1 MASYKAPEGHGP
13 APNMPPSVVHAAT
26 LPPKITDTHVFFFGY
41 EGEDP
46 HVCFQQWY
54 PSDFTSQDDGNHF
67 PTAEH
72 YMMYHKSLLMS
83 DRTTADKILASST
96 PAEAKALGREV
107 GSKEGKFNQTI
118 WDENCDQV
126 VEEGN
131 WLKFS
136 QSERLGK
143 VLVGTEGR
151 EIIEASPNDKIW
163 GIGWNSEEAM
173 DHVDEWGENKLGK
186 ALMRVR
192 ERLKRERSGR

>member
-1 MASYKAPEGHGP
+1 
-13 APNMPPSVVHAAT
+13 
-26 LPPKITDTHVFFFGY
+26 
-41 EGEDP
+41 
-46 HVCFQQWY
+46 
-54 PSDFTSQDDGNHF
+54 
-67 PTAEH
+67 H